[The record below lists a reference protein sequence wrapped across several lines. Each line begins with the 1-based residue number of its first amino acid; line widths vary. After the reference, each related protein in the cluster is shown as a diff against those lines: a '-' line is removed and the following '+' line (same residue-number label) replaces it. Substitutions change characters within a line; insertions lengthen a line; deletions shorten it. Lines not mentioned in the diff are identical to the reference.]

1 VTVGVFLLIFGLVG
15 LSGSALIAFYWS
27 AKHGQLRELEK
38 GAKVI
43 FDETEPIGKATDSF
57 PGSRVTRASARPR
70 SGHGPLV
77 RAEARVT
84 TAPPSVGR
92 LAQPPAPAP
101 KAFGVQPGALQS
113 PETKQKENRQ
123 NR

>member
-70 SGHGPLV
+70 GGHGPPE
-77 RAEARVT
+77 RAKARVT
-84 TAPPSVGR
+84 TAP
-92 LAQPPAPAP
+92 LAPE
-101 KAFGVQPGALQS
+101 PGALQS
-113 PETKQKENRQ
+113 PEKKQKENRQ